1 MLDCHASEVQLEKH
15 RVLSKASVVGGL
27 PYKDECLTSILSELQ
42 LDLALGDDVRV
53 ASKEGSIEYHKASVV
68 GGNITTM
75 DVVYEDLT
83 GVRESIDRR
92 SRRLWRGTLND
103 DGWEVRL
110 WPARCPL
117 FCTAQSRHYSP

>member
-1 MLDCHASEVQLEKH
+1 MWEV
-15 RVLSKASVVGGL
+15 
-27 PYKDECLTSILSELQ
+27 YKDECLTSILSELQ

-117 FCTAQSRHYSP
+117 FCAAQSRHSSP